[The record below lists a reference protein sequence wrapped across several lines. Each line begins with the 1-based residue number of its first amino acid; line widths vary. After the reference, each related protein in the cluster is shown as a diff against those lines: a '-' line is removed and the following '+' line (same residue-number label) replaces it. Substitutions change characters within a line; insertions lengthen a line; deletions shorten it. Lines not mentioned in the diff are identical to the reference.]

1 MHPVATGAP
10 GDRLL
15 LLGNEA
21 IARGAIE
28 AGVEVVASYPGT
40 PSSEIAETLLE
51 VSAELGFY
59 AEWSVNEKV
68 AFELAAGAALTGVR
82 SLATMKGAG
91 LNVIMDMFM
100 TLPYGGTRG
109 GLVLVVADDPGAH
122 YSSNEQDSRFA
133 AQWAMLPC
141 LEPES
146 HQEAKE
152 MTAHA
157 FALSERL
164 ELPVVLRTATRLSHS
179 SGVVKFAPVS
189 RSALKPGFNKHW
201 KLPYRWNVYGPP
213 GSPAKHKWQLDR
225 LPLMAR
231 EAENPVFNE
240 VRRGSERVAVVTCGT
255 GAAYARE
262 ALRGLDLEDR
272 LWLLKIGMVYPI
284 PEAAALDVL
293 GQCDRLLVVEEGDPL
308 VESQL
313 RVLAQTNSIGT
324 EILGRQG
331 AALLPRHGE
340 LSTALV
346 REALAAMMG
355 LPAERDEARRAIKN
369 EVAPLIIP
377 RSSALCAGCSHLGTY
392 WALRQAMG
400 EKPEDVHIANGD
412 IGCYEQAGYGVK
424 GQMPEPG
431 DEAAAHHTS
440 TVLYDFL
447 DTLYVMGS
455 GVSMAQGQVR
465 AGYKGGQVVA
475 VAGDSTFFHTC
486 MPGLLNAVWNG
497 TKLTFVV
504 MDNFWTSM
512 TGHQACPATGQTGTG
527 QRAKTILVEDVA
539 RSFGVEFVQVTDPY
553 NLEETTRVLRQAL
566 AFEGVAV
573 VVTRRE
579 CMLQIL
585 RRERK
590 YKEPYVVTDACVA
603 CGECVRLGCPAIT
616 FSAEEGAGID
626 PILCV
631 GCDICA
637 QLCPCGVIVP
647 GGEHS

>member
-1 MHPVATGAP
+1 LHPVATGAP

-40 PSSEIAETLLE
+40 PSSEIVETLLE
-51 VSAELGFY
+51 VSAELGLY

-91 LNVIMDMFM
+91 LNVIMDLFL
-100 TLPYGGTRG
+100 TLPYSGTRG

-133 AQWAMLPC
+133 AQWAMIPC
-141 LEPES
+141 LEPEN

-152 MTAHA
+152 MTAYA
-157 FALSERL
+157 FGLSERL
-164 ELPVVLRTATRLSHS
+164 ELPVVVRTATRLSHS
-179 SGVVKFAPVS
+179 SGVVELAAPG
-189 RSALKPGFNKHW
+189 RSALTPGFNKHW
-201 KLPYRWNVYGPP
+201 KMPYRWNVYGPP
-213 GSPAKHKWQLDR
+213 GPPAKHKWQLDR
-225 LPLMAR
+225 LPQMVR
-231 EAENPVFNE
+231 EAEALKFNE
-240 VRRGSERVAVVTCGT
+240 VRRGSEPVAVVTCGT
-255 GAAYARE
+255 GAAYVRE
-262 ALRGLDLEDR
+262 ALRHLDLEER
-272 LWLLKIGMVYPI
+272 LWLFKAGMVYPI
-284 PEAAALDVL
+284 PEEAALEVL
-293 GQCDRLLVVEEGDPL
+293 KRCGRLLVVEEGDPV

-313 RVLAQTNSIGT
+313 RVLAQANGIGI

-331 AALLPRHGE
+331 KAVLPRHGE
-340 LSTALV
+340 LGTATV

-355 LPAERDEARRAIKN
+355 LPVESDEARRAIKD

-424 GQMPEPG
+424 GQMPEPSE
-431 DEAAAHHTS
+431 EATAHYDS

-486 MPGLLNAVWNG
+486 MPGLVNAVWNG

-504 MDNFWTSM
+504 MDNSWTSM
-512 TGHQACPATGQTGTG
+512 TGHQACPATGQTASG
-527 QRAKTILVEDVA
+527 QPAKTILVEDVA
-539 RSFGVEFVQVTDPY
+539 RSLGVEFVEVTNPY
-553 NLEETTRVLRQAL
+553 NLEETTRALRKAL

-573 VVTRRE
+573 VVTRGE

-590 YKEPYVVTDACVA
+590 YKEPYVVTEDCVA
-603 CGECVRLGCPAIT
+603 CGECTRLGCPAIT
-616 FSAEEGAGID
+616 FSATEGAGID
-626 PILCV
+626 PMLCV
-631 GCDICA
+631 GCDLCA
-637 QLCPCGVIVP
+637 QLCPCGAIVP
-647 GGEHS
+647 GGERS

>member
-1 MHPVATGAP
+1 M
-10 GDRLL
+10 

-40 PSSEIAETLLE
+40 PSSEIVETLLD
-51 VSAELGFY
+51 VSTELGFY

-68 AFELAAGAALTGVR
+68 SFELVAGAALTGVR
-82 SLATMKGAG
+82 ALATMKGAG
-91 LNVIMDMFM
+91 LNVVMDMFM
-100 TLPYGGTRG
+100 TLPYTGTRG

-133 AQWAMLPC
+133 AQWAMIPC

-152 MTAHA
+152 MTAYA
-157 FALSERL
+157 FGLSERL
-164 ELPVVLRTATRLSHS
+164 ELPVVVRTATRLSHS
-179 SGVVKFAPVS
+179 SGVVELAQAG
-189 RSALKPGFNKHW
+189 RSELEPGFNKHW
-201 KLPYRWNVYGPP
+201 KAPYRWNVYGPP
-213 GSPAKHKWQLDR
+213 GAPAKHEWQLTR
-225 LPLMAR
+225 LPLMDQ
-231 EAENPVFNE
+231 ESENLAFNE
-240 VRRGSERVAVVTCGT
+240 LRRGSERVGVVTCGT

-262 ALRGLDLEDR
+262 ALRDLDLEER
-272 LWLLKIGMVYPI
+272 LWLLKVGMVYPV
-284 PEAAALDVL
+284 PEDASLEVL
-293 GQCDRLLVVEEGDPL
+293 KGCDRLLVVEEGDPL

-313 RVLAQTNSIGT
+313 RVLAQAKGIEV
-324 EILGRQG
+324 EILGQQAR
-331 AALLPRHGE
+331 ALLPRHGE
-340 LSTALV
+340 LSTGIV
-346 REALAAMMG
+346 RETVAGMMRLPLEKNAARQ
-355 LPAERDEARRAIKN
+355 AVRDK
-369 EVAPLIIP
+369 VAPLVIP

-400 EKPEDVHIANGD
+400 EKRSDVHIANGD

-424 GQMPEPG
+424 GQMPEPSE
-431 DEAAAHHTS
+431 EAMARHDS

-465 AGYKGGQVVA
+465 AGYNGGQVVA

-512 TGHQACPATGQTGTG
+512 TGHQACPATGQTAIG
-527 QRAKTILVEDVA
+527 QPAKTILIEEVA
-539 RSFGVEFVQVTDPY
+539 RSLGVEFVEVTDPY
-553 NLEETTRVLRQAL
+553 DLESTTRALRKAL
-566 AFEGVAV
+566 DHEGVAV
-573 VVTRRE
+573 VVTRGE
-579 CMLQIL
+579 CMLQFL

-590 YKEPYVVTDACVA
+590 YKEPYTVTEDCIF
-603 CGECVRLGCPAIT
+603 CGDCVRLGCPAIT
-616 FSAEEGAGID
+616 FSDEGGAGID

-637 QLCPCGVIVP
+637 QLCPSGAIVP
-647 GGEHS
+647 GEES

>member
-15 LLGNEA
+15 LMGNEA

-40 PSSEIAETLLE
+40 PSSEIVETLLD
-51 VSAELGFY
+51 VSTELGFY

-68 AFELAAGAALTGVR
+68 SFELVAGAALTGVR
-82 SLATMKGAG
+82 SLATLKGAG

-100 TLPYGGTRG
+100 TLPYTGTRG

-133 AQWAMLPC
+133 AQWAMIPC

-152 MTAHA
+152 MTVYA
-157 FALSERL
+157 FGLSERL
-164 ELPVVLRTATRLSHS
+164 ELPVVVRTATRLSHS
-179 SGVVKFAPVS
+179 SGVVELDRVGKS
-189 RSALKPGFNKHW
+189 DLETGFNKHW
-201 KLPYRWNVYGPP
+201 KIPYRWNVYGPP
-213 GSPAKHKWQLDR
+213 GATAKHEWQLAR
-225 LPLMAR
+225 LPLIGQ
-231 EAENPVFNE
+231 ESENLEFNE
-240 VRRGSERVAVVTCGT
+240 VRRGSEQVAVVTCGT

-262 ALRGLDLEDR
+262 ALRDLDLEER

-284 PEAAALDVL
+284 PEKASLEVL
-293 GQCDRLLVVEEGDPL
+293 KQCDRLLVVEEGDPL

-313 RVLAQTNSIGT
+313 RVLAQTNGIGA
-324 EILGRQG
+324 EILGQQG
-331 AALLPRHGE
+331 KAVLPRHGE
-340 LSTALV
+340 LTTTIV
-346 REALAAMMG
+346 RGALAEMME
-355 LPAERDEARRAIKN
+355 LPVEKNEERKAIKD
-369 EVAPLIIP
+369 EVAPLVIP

-424 GQMPEPG
+424 GQMPEPSE
-431 DEAAAHHTS
+431 EAMAHHDS
-440 TVLYDFL
+440 AILYDFL

-504 MDNFWTSM
+504 MDNSWTSM
-512 TGHQACPATGQTGTG
+512 TGHQACPATGQTATG
-527 QRAKTILVEDVA
+527 QPTKTILIEEVA
-539 RSFGVEFVQVTDPY
+539 RSLGVEFVEVTDPY
-553 NLEETTRVLRQAL
+553 DLEDTTRALRKAL
-566 AFEGVAV
+566 AYEGVAV
-573 VVTRRE
+573 VVTRGE

-590 YKEPYVVTDACVA
+590 YKEPYMVTEDCAFCGDCVK
-603 CGECVRLGCPAIT
+603 LGCPAIT

-637 QLCPCGVIVP
+637 QLCPCGAIVP
-647 GGEHS
+647 GGEGS

>member
-1 MHPVATGAP
+1 LHPVATGAP

-28 AGVEVVASYPGT
+28 AGVQVVASYPGT
-40 PSSEIAETLLE
+40 PSSEIVETLLD
-51 VSAELGFY
+51 VSTELGFY
-59 AEWSVNEKV
+59 VEWSVNEKV
-68 AFELAAGAALTGVR
+68 SFELAAGAALTGTR

-91 LNVIMDMFM
+91 LNVIMDMFL
-100 TLPYGGTRG
+100 TLPYTGTRG

-133 AQWAMLPC
+133 AQWAMIPC

-152 MTAHA
+152 MTAYA
-157 FALSERL
+157 FWLSEKL
-164 ELPVVLRTATRLSHS
+164 ELPVLVRTATRLSHS
-179 SGVVKFAPVS
+179 SGVVELGQVG
-189 RSALKPGFNKHW
+189 RSTLAPGFNKHW
-201 KLPYRWNVYGPP
+201 KAPYRWNVYGPP
-213 GSPAKHKWQLDR
+213 GAPVKHQWQLTR
-225 LPLMAR
+225 LPLMGQESDDLA
-231 EAENPVFNE
+231 FNE
-240 VRRGSERVAVVTCGT
+240 VRQGSEPVAVVTCGT
-255 GAAYARE
+255 AAAYVRE
-262 ALRGLDLEDR
+262 ALRDLGLEER

-284 PEAAALDVL
+284 PEDASLGVL
-293 GQCDRLLVVEEGDPL
+293 RQCDRLLVVEEGDPV

-313 RVLAQTNSIGT
+313 RVLAQANGIGA
-324 EILGRQG
+324 EILGKQ
-331 AALLPRHGE
+331 ANVALPRHGE
-340 LSTALV
+340 LGTSTV
-346 REALAAMMG
+346 RQALARIMG
-355 LPAERDEARRAIKN
+355 LPVEKNEARQEIKE

-392 WALRQAMG
+392 WALRKAMG
-400 EKPEDVHIANGD
+400 EKREDAHIANGD

-424 GQMPEPG
+424 GQMPEPSE
-431 DEAAAHHTS
+431 EAMAHHDS
-440 TVLYDFL
+440 MILYDFL

-465 AGYKGGQVVA
+465 AGYRWGQVVA

-512 TGHQACPATGQTGTG
+512 TGHQACPATGRTGIG
-527 QRAKTILVEDVA
+527 QPTKAILIEEVA
-539 RSFGVEFVQVTDPY
+539 RSLGVEFVEVTDPY
-553 NLEETTRVLRQAL
+553 DLEGTTRVLQRAL
-566 AFEGVAV
+566 AYDGVAV

-585 RRERK
+585 RRKRR
-590 YKEPYVVTDACVA
+590 YKEPYAVTDDCAI
-603 CGECVRLGCPAIT
+603 CGECVKLGCPAIT
-616 FSAEEGAGID
+616 FSEEEGAGID

-637 QLCPCGVIVP
+637 QLCPCGAIVP
-647 GGEHS
+647 GGEGS

>member
-1 MHPVATGAP
+1 
-10 GDRLL
+10 

-40 PSSEIAETLLE
+40 PSSEIVETLLD
-51 VSAELGFY
+51 VSTELGFY

-68 AFELAAGAALTGVR
+68 SFELVAGAALTGVR

-100 TLPYGGTRG
+100 TLPYTGTRG

-133 AQWAMLPC
+133 AQWAMIPC

-152 MTAHA
+152 MTSYA
-157 FALSERL
+157 FELSERL
-164 ELPVVLRTATRLSHS
+164 ELPVVVRNATRLSHS
-179 SGVVKFAPVS
+179 SGVVELDRID
-189 RSALKPGFNKHW
+189 RSDLEPGFNKHW
-201 KLPYRWNVYGPP
+201 KMPYRWNVYGPP
-213 GSPAKHKWQLDR
+213 GAPDKHKWQLAR
-225 LPLMAR
+225 LPLMGQ
-231 EAENPVFNE
+231 ESESLEFNE
-240 VRRGSERVAVVTCGT
+240 VRRGSEPVAVVTCGT

-262 ALRGLDLEDR
+262 ALRDLDMEER

-284 PEAAALDVL
+284 PEEASLEVL
-293 GQCDRLLVVEEGDPL
+293 RQCDRLLVVEEGDPL

-313 RVLAQTNSIGT
+313 RVLAQANGIGA
-324 EILGRQG
+324 EILGQQG
-331 AALLPRHGE
+331 KAVLPRHGE
-340 LSTALV
+340 LATSVV
-346 REALAAMMG
+346 REALAEMMG
-355 LPAERDEARRAIKN
+355 LSAERDEVRQAIKD
-369 EVAPLIIP
+369 EVAPLVIP

-400 EKPEDVHIANGD
+400 EKSQDVHIANGD

-424 GQMPEPG
+424 GQMPEPSE
-431 DEAAAHHTS
+431 EAMAHYDS
-440 TVLYDFL
+440 TILYDFL

-497 TKLTFVV
+497 TKLAFVV
-504 MDNFWTSM
+504 MDNSWTSM
-512 TGHQACPATGQTGTG
+512 TGHQACPATGQTAIG
-527 QRAKTILVEDVA
+527 QPAKTILIEEVA
-539 RSFGVEFVQVTDPY
+539 RSLGVEFVEVTDPY
-553 NLEETTRVLRQAL
+553 DLEDTTRALRKAL
-566 AFEGVAV
+566 AYEGVAV
-573 VVTRRE
+573 VVTRGE

-590 YKEPYVVTDACVA
+590 YKDPYTVTEDCAFCGDCVK
-603 CGECVRLGCPAIT
+603 LGCPAIT
-616 FSAEEGAGID
+616 FSEEEGAGID

-637 QLCPCGVIVP
+637 QLCPCGAIVP
-647 GGEHS
+647 GEESR

>member
-1 MHPVATGAP
+1 MHKIATGVS

-28 AGVEVVASYPGT
+28 AGVQVVTSYPGT
-40 PSSEIAETLLE
+40 PSSEIVETLLE
-51 VSAELGFY
+51 VSTELGFY

-68 AFELAAGAALTGVR
+68 AFEMAAGAALTGAR

-91 LNVIMDMFM
+91 LNVVMDLFL

-109 GLVLVVADDPGAH
+109 GLVVVVADDPGAH
-122 YSSNEQDSRFA
+122 YSSNEQDSRVA
-133 AQWAMLPC
+133 AQWAMIPC

-152 MTAHA
+152 MTRQA
-157 FALSERL
+157 FSLSERL
-164 ELPVVLRTATRLSHS
+164 ELPVVVRTATRLSHS
-179 SGVVKFAPVS
+179 SGVVELDEVEPS
-189 RSALKPGFNKHW
+189 NLEPGFNKHW

-213 GSPAKHKWQLDR
+213 GPTSKHAWQLGR
-225 LPLMAR
+225 LPLMQQESAAL
-231 EAENPVFNE
+231 EINE
-240 VRRGSERVAVVTCGT
+240 LRRGNEPVAVVACGT

-262 ALRGLDLEDR
+262 ALRDLGLEDR
-272 LWLLKIGMVYPI
+272 IWLLKIGMVYPI
-284 PEAAALDVL
+284 PLEASLEVL
-293 GQCDRLLVVEEGDPL
+293 GRCQKVLVVEEGDPV
-308 VESQL
+308 VETQL
-313 RVLAQTNSIGT
+313 RVLAQEHKLDT
-324 EILGRQG
+324 EIQGRQFE
-331 AALLPRHGE
+331 ALLPRHDE
-340 LSTALV
+340 LNTKLV
-346 REALAAMMG
+346 HRALAQLLG
-355 LPAERDEARRAIKN
+355 LSLTDDADRAEIKRAI
-369 EVAPLIIP
+369 EPLVIP
-377 RSSALCAGCSHLGTY
+377 RSSTLCAGCSHLGTY
-392 WALRQAMG
+392 WALRKAMG
-400 EKPEDVHIANGD
+400 EGSDQVHIANGD

-424 GQMPEPG
+424 GEMPESSDAPQ
-431 DEAAAHHTS
+431 AHYES

-465 AGYKGGQVVA
+465 AGYASGEVVA

-512 TGHQACPATGQTGTG
+512 TGHQACPATGMTAVG
-527 QRAKTILVEDVA
+527 QPAKTILIEEVA
-539 RSFGVEFVQVTDPY
+539 RALGVDFVKVVDPY
-553 NLEETTRVLRQAL
+553 DLEETIDTIRRAL
-566 AFEGVAV
+566 AFDGVAV

-585 RRERK
+585 RRERR
-590 YKEPYVVTDACVA
+590 YADPYVVTDDCAI
-603 CGECVRLGCPAIT
+603 CGECVKLGCPAIT
-616 FSAEEGAGID
+616 YSEEEGAGID
-626 PILCV
+626 QILCV

-637 QLCPCGVIVP
+637 QLCPCGAIVP
-647 GGEHS
+647 MEKPA

>member
-28 AGVEVVASYPGT
+28 AGVQVVASYPGT
-40 PSSEIAETLLE
+40 PSSEIVETLLD
-51 VSAELGFY
+51 VSTELGFY

-68 AFELAAGAALTGVR
+68 SFELAAGAALTGVR

-100 TLPYGGTRG
+100 TLPYTGTRG

-133 AQWAMLPC
+133 AQWAMIPC

-152 MTAHA
+152 MTAYA
-157 FALSERL
+157 FGLSERL

-179 SGVVKFAPVS
+179 SGVVELGQVGRP
-189 RSALKPGFNKHW
+189 ALEPGFNKHW
-201 KLPYRWNVYGPP
+201 KTPYRWNVYGPP
-213 GSPAKHKWQLDR
+213 GAPAKHQWQLDR
-225 LPLMAR
+225 VPLMVR
-231 EAENPVFNE
+231 ESEALTYSE
-240 VRRGSERVAVVTCGT
+240 VRRGNQPVAVVTCGT
-255 GAAYARE
+255 AAAYVRE
-262 ALRGLDLEDR
+262 ALRDLDLEDQ
-272 LWLLKIGMVYPI
+272 LWLFKIGMVYPI
-284 PEAAALDVL
+284 PEGVTLEVL
-293 GQCDRLLVVEEGDPL
+293 RQCGRLLVVEEGDPV

-313 RVLAQTNSIGT
+313 RVLAQANGIDAQ
-324 EILGRQG
+324 ILGKQG
-331 AALLPRHGE
+331 KAVLPLHGE
-340 LSTALV
+340 LGTSIV
-346 REALAAMMG
+346 RGALAEMMD
-355 LPAERDEARRAIKN
+355 LPVQKDKTRQAIKQ
-369 EVAPLIIP
+369 EVAPLVIP

-400 EKPEDVHIANGD
+400 EKREDVHIANGD

-424 GQMPEPG
+424 GQMPEAS
-431 DEAAAHHTS
+431 EKALAHHDS
-440 TVLYDFL
+440 TILYDFL

-455 GVSMAQGQVR
+455 GVSMAQGQAR

-512 TGHQACPATGQTGTG
+512 TGHQACPATGQTALG
-527 QRAKTILVEDVA
+527 QPVRTILIEEVA
-539 RSFGVEFVQVTDPY
+539 RSLGVEFVEVADPY
-553 NLEETTRVLRQAL
+553 DLEGTTSLLRKAL
-566 AFEGVAV
+566 AYDGVAV

-590 YKEPYVVTDACVA
+590 YKEPYTVTEDCAI
-603 CGECVRLGCPAIT
+603 CGECVKLGCPAIT
-616 FSAEEGAGID
+616 FSDEEGAGID

-637 QLCPCGVIVP
+637 QLCPCGAIVP
-647 GGEHS
+647 GSEAS

>member
-1 MHPVATGAP
+1 LHPIATGAP

-28 AGVEVVASYPGT
+28 AGVEVVAAYPGT
-40 PSSEIAETLLE
+40 PSSEIVEALLQ
-51 VSAELGFY
+51 VSTELGFY

-68 AFELAAGAALTGVR
+68 SFELAVGAALTGVR

-91 LNVIMDMFM
+91 LNVVMDMFL

-109 GLVLVVADDPGAH
+109 GLVVVVADDPGAH

-133 AQWAMLPC
+133 AQWAMIPC

-146 HQEAKE
+146 HQEAKD
-152 MTAHA
+152 MTKFA

-164 ELPVVLRTATRLSHS
+164 ELPVVVRTATRLSHS
-179 SGVVKFAPVS
+179 SGVVKLGEVEAS
-189 RSALKPGFNKHW
+189 SLGPGFNKHW
-201 KLPYRWNVYGPP
+201 KLAYRWNVYGPP
-213 GSPAKHKWQLDR
+213 GPPAKHEWQLAR
-225 LPLMAR
+225 LPMMDQESESLA
-231 EAENPVFNE
+231 FNE
-240 VRRGSERVAVVTCGT
+240 LRRGSEPVAVVTCGT
-255 GAAYARE
+255 GAAYVRE
-262 ALRGLDLEDR
+262 ALRDLGLEDR
-272 LWLLKIGMVYPI
+272 LWLFKTGMVYPI
-284 PEAAALDVL
+284 PAEMSLEVLD
-293 GQCDRLLVVEEGDPL
+293 QCDQILVVEEGDPL

-313 RVLAQTNSIGT
+313 RVLAQGRGIDV
-324 EILGRQG
+324 EIRGQQIE
-331 AALLPRHGE
+331 AFLPRYGE
-340 LSTALV
+340 LNTQLVCDALV
-346 REALAAMMG
+346 RLMG
-355 LPAERDEARRAIKN
+355 LSPGVDEARKEIKR
-369 EVAPLIIP
+369 EVASLVIP

-400 EKPEDVHIANGD
+400 EQADAVHIANGD

-424 GQMPEPG
+424 GEMPEPS
-431 DEAAAHHTS
+431 DAPMAHHDS
-440 TVLYDFL
+440 TILYDFL

-465 AGYKGGQVVA
+465 AGYTAGEVVA
-475 VAGDSTFFHTC
+475 VAGDSTFFHAC

-512 TGHQACPATGQTGTG
+512 TGHQACPATGMTAVG
-527 QRAKTILVEDVA
+527 QPAKTILIEDVA
-539 RSFGVEFVQVTDPY
+539 RSLGVEFVEVVDPY
-553 NLEETTRVLRQAL
+553 DLRGTAGAIQRAL

-573 VVTRRE
+573 VVTRGE

-585 RRERK
+585 RRERR
-590 YKEPYVVTDACVA
+590 YREPYTVTDDCVV
-603 CGECVRLGCPAIT
+603 CGECVKLGCPAIT
-616 FSAEEGAGID
+616 FSEEEGAGID
-626 PILCV
+626 QILCV

-637 QLCPCGVIVP
+637 QLCPCGAIVP
-647 GGEHS
+647 GEEAE

>member
-1 MHPVATGAP
+1 MHQVATGAP

-40 PSSEIAETLLE
+40 PSSEIVETLLD
-51 VSAELGFY
+51 VSTDLGFY

-68 AFELAAGAALTGVR
+68 AFELVAGAALTGAR

-100 TLPYGGTRG
+100 TLPYTGTRG

-133 AQWAMLPC
+133 AQWAMIPC

-146 HQEAKE
+146 HQDAKE
-152 MTAHA
+152 MTAYA
-157 FALSERL
+157 FGLSERL
-164 ELPVVLRTATRLSHS
+164 ELPVVVRTATRISHS
-179 SGVVKFAPVS
+179 SGVVSLAPVR
-189 RSALKPGFNKHW
+189 RSELEPGFNKHW
-201 KLPYRWNVYGPP
+201 KAPYRWNVYGPP
-213 GSPAKHKWQLDR
+213 GAPAKHKWQLSR
-225 LPLMAR
+225 LPQMGQES
-231 EAENPVFNE
+231 EALAFNE
-240 VRRGSERVAVVTCGT
+240 LRQGSERVGVVTCGT

-262 ALRGLDLEDR
+262 ALRELALEER

-284 PEAAALDVL
+284 PQQAALEVL
-293 GQCDRLLVVEEGDPL
+293 EGCDRLLVVEEGDPL

-313 RVLAQTNSIGT
+313 RMLAQTKGIGV

-331 AALLPRHGE
+331 EAVLPCHGE
-340 LSTALV
+340 LATGIV
-346 REALAAMMG
+346 REALAGLMG
-355 LPAERDEARRAIKN
+355 LPLVSDEGRQAIKD
-369 EVAPLIIP
+369 EVSSLVIP

-392 WALRQAMG
+392 WALRQALG
-400 EKPEDVHIANGD
+400 ERSQDVHIANGD

-424 GQMPEPG
+424 GQMPEPSE
-431 DEAAAHHTS
+431 EAMAHHDS
-440 TVLYDFL
+440 TILYDLL

-465 AGYKGGQVVA
+465 AGYQGGQVVA

-512 TGHQACPATGQTGTG
+512 TGHQACPATGQTAIG
-527 QRAKTILVEDVA
+527 QPVKKILIEEVA
-539 RSFGVEFVQVTDPY
+539 RALGVESVEVTDPY
-553 NLEETTRVLRQAL
+553 DLENTTRALRRAL
-566 AFEGVAV
+566 DYDGVAV
-573 VVTRRE
+573 VVTRGE
-579 CMLQIL
+579 CMLQFL

-590 YKEPYVVTDACVA
+590 YREPYTVTEDCIS

-616 FSAEEGAGID
+616 FSDEEGAGID

-637 QLCPCGVIVP
+637 QLCPCGAIVP
-647 GGEHS
+647 GEES